1 MKKIYKFEDKFIRFL
16 LILIWFILISFGYIS
31 IIKPAWLINLSETG
45 KSMEAQQSINKAYE
59 ALKNENYKIAVQS
72 YKKALE
78 IQPKMEGAQI
88 GLGVTYSKMG
98 VYNKAISIFKN
109 LLKDKPENPYAIYY
123 NLAEIYE
130 KTGKIE
136 KAVKYY
142 MKSAESAP
150 SAFYPYGKIGQIY
163 LNKKKWDDAIFYY
176 KKAIE
181 NKLDIKT
188 SYLSMLK
195 SSLYEYSDPEII
207 EKLNEILACGF
218 PPEFQER
225 YYSERFQK
233 VLSEDKNLANIN
245 NDIGFAYAMKGEMDI
260 AIIYFRKSIKIWPES
275 ERAKQD
281 LKTALEI
288 QDENQIKVR

>member
-1 MKKIYKFEDKFIRFL
+1 MKKNYKLEDKFIRFL

-88 GLGVTYSKMG
+88 GLGVTYSKIG

-109 LLKDKPENPYAIYY
+109 LLKDKPGNPYALYY
-123 NLAEIYE
+123 NLAEIHE

-136 KAVKYY
+136 KAVNYY
-142 MKSAESAP
+142 IKSAESAP

-163 LNKKKWDDAIFYY
+163 LNRKKWDDAIVYY

-207 EKLNEILACGF
+207 ENLNKILASGF
-218 PPEFQER
+218 PPDFQER

-233 VLSEDKNLANIN
+233 VLSEDKNLANIY

>member
-1 MKKIYKFEDKFIRFL
+1 MKKNYKLEDKFIRFL

-88 GLGVTYSKMG
+88 GLGVTYSKIG

-109 LLKDKPENPYAIYY
+109 LLKDKPGNPYALYY
-123 NLAEIYE
+123 NLAEIHE

-136 KAVKYY
+136 KAVNYY
-142 MKSAESAP
+142 IRSAESAP

-163 LNKKKWDDAIFYY
+163 LNRKKWDDAIVYY

-207 EKLNEILACGF
+207 ENLNEILACGF
-218 PPEFQER
+218 PPDFQER

-233 VLSEDKNLANIN
+233 VLSEDKNLANIY